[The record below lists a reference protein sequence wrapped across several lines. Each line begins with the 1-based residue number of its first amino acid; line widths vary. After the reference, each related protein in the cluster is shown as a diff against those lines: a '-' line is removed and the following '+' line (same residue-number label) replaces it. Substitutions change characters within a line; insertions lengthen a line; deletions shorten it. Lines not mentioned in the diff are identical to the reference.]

1 MSFQGDVQGIGLA
14 ELLQGLARGRKEG
27 LLSLGGSDRSN
38 CLIGLMEG
46 RLILLA
52 DEDEDRNALA
62 DRLRI
67 ARAHGLEDVVE
78 EEEIEALG
86 YSERLEH
93 LYSLLDGGE
102 VHFRFDPGELE
113 QLEASIG
120 PQSGTQLEFLLLEYA
135 RICDELDAFPD
146 LSFLALNSVP
156 QWINPAQAEG
166 ISEEFRQQI
175 DGRST
180 VQEIG
185 DRLSWPIRQARLS
198 LAGLLQSGA
207 LRLSTDQELLALTL
221 QEMEMRQFA
230 RACQRLRAWL
240 ETCPPGPLHPEV
252 AHVLSEEWVSG
263 RLPASMR
270 GMQPAETR
278 RLLRRFDSSVNNPAS
293 AVFHWNE
300 AVQIHPLDKICRM
313 HAMMLQYTED
323 PRSERPT
330 VRDLLHVARELKDN
344 GTPRRGAP
352 LLMIAVQK
360 EPEGLGQKL
369 EVGLGL
375 IEAGEPEHGTPWVLA
390 ATHSLVDRGQADRA
404 LNPLRALIEASPNS
418 REAKALYAKARR
430 ASTQAKKMRRNL
442 AITAAIGVIAGAVA
456 LVKVRSDRQWE
467 NRYSEVQALIDTPEA
482 ALAMLQQHFKDDES
496 PLVLRLQQRI
506 EKRQLDIE
514 NEIRLEWLDGYKKVH
529 DLAKNAPPAEALVS
543 IRALSAPP
551 RLVLLTSTFPPIADL
566 YLPLGEQFQER
577 LSEQGEVLPYSKSQA
592 EAELELLDQCTATE
606 QALNEKEKRL
616 AQAKILISSLASL
629 RTAIAERSSLR
640 AELEEKDRHHRN
652 LQRQDELRELAM
664 HAEHEGDYEQ
674 ALLHYQSILE
684 GELDQR
690 IREFIQPQA
699 EVLSSVLLAID
710 EAKDLALAGD
720 HERALALLDDR
731 IENKAHLA
739 KTTLPW
745 RVVSFPTGVRV
756 TTSTGRSLTTPFEIE
771 TATQEHV
778 ELTFTSPGFLP
789 RTLHVN
795 RPQDLS
801 IFLERT
807 PENTWRSQ
815 GRVDAIPVPFQGDRI
830 VVDRNGSIARLRRN
844 NGLEWTTS
852 IPTLS
857 GVARAPVF
865 FPGGS
870 EKLLL
875 VTEEGS
881 AWLVHAGDGKL
892 EGPWDLKS
900 PPLVGP
906 LVGSDAIHVLLANG
920 TWAQWVTSLE
930 PKILGPGVVPYRES
944 SSASYR
950 YGPSNGMQV
959 LRSRDGE
966 ATQVTSRFNGWTA
979 EVTENGLIVTPADGE
994 GGFSTQIAGP
1004 WTFMAWEPAGSDCP
1018 DGRLWLS
1025 DGLGLRSFVPR
1036 QE

>member
-27 LLSLGGSDRSN
+27 LLSLGGSDRSS
-38 CLIGLMEG
+38 CLIGLMDG

-52 DEDEDRNALA
+52 DEDEDQAALA
-62 DRLRI
+62 NRVRI
-67 ARAHGLEDVVE
+67 ARAHGLDDVVPE
-78 EEEIEALG
+78 EEVEALG
-86 YSERLEH
+86 HSQRLEH

-120 PQSGTQLEFLLLEYA
+120 PNSGTQLEFILLEYA

-156 QWINPAQAEG
+156 QWVNPAQAEG
-166 ISEEFRQQI
+166 ISENFRQQI

-180 VQEIG
+180 VREIG
-185 DRLSWPIRQARLS
+185 DRMAWPTRQTRLS
-198 LAGLLQSGA
+198 LAGLFQLGA

-240 ETCPPGPLHPEV
+240 EICPPGPLHPEV

-300 AVQIHPLDKICRM
+300 AVQIHPLDKLCRM
-313 HAMMLQYTED
+313 RAMMLQYTED

-330 VRDLLHVARELKDN
+330 VRDLLSVARDLKEC

-352 LLMIAVQK
+352 LLLIAVQK

-369 EVGLGL
+369 EVGMGL

-390 ATHSLVDRGQADRA
+390 ASHSLVDRGQADRA
-404 LNPLRALIEASPNS
+404 LKPLRALIEASPNS
-418 REAKALYAKARR
+418 REAKTLYAKARR

-442 AITAAIGVIAGAVA
+442 AITAAIGVLVGAVA
-456 LVKVRSDRQWE
+456 LVKVRADRQWE
-467 NRYSEVQALIDTPEA
+467 DRYSEVQALIDTPEA
-482 ALAMLQQHFKDDES
+482 ALAMLHQHFKDDES
-496 PLVLRLQQRI
+496 TLILRLRQRI

-514 NEIRLEWLDGYKKVH
+514 NEIRLGWLDSYKEIH
-529 DLAKNAPPAEALVS
+529 DQAKTAPPAETLES

-551 RLVLLTSTFPPIADL
+551 RLALLKATYPPIADL
-566 YLPLGEQFQER
+566 YLPMGEQLQEQ

-592 EAELELLDQCTATE
+592 ESEQRLLELCTATE
-606 QALNEKEKRL
+606 EALNAKEARL
-616 AQAKILISSLASL
+616 AQVKILLSSVANL
-629 RTAIAERSSLR
+629 RTAIAERTSLR

-652 LQRQDELRELAM
+652 LQRQDELRALAM
-664 HAEHEGDYEQ
+664 RAEGEGDYEE
-674 ALLHYQSILE
+674 ALLHYQKILE
-684 GELDQR
+684 GELDPR
-690 IREFIQPQA
+690 IRDFIQPKA
-699 EVLSSVLLAID
+699 EVLSSILLAID

-720 HERALALLDDR
+720 HERALSLLDKR
-731 IENKAHLA
+731 IENKEHLA

-745 RVVSFPTGVRV
+745 QVVSFPSGVRV

-771 TATQEHV
+771 TTTQEHV

-789 RTLHVN
+789 QTLSVDK
-795 RPQDLS
+795 PQDLS

-844 NGLEWTTS
+844 NGLQWATS

-900 PPLVGP
+900 PPRVGP
-906 LVGSDAIHVLLANG
+906 LVSSDAIHVLLANG
-920 TWAQWVTSLE
+920 TWTQWVNSLE
-930 PKILGPGVVPYRES
+930 PEILEPGIVPHGES
-944 SSASYR
+944 SGANYR
-950 YGPSNGMQV
+950 HGPSNGMQV

-966 ATQVTSRFNGWTA
+966 SSSITSRFTGWTA
-979 EVTENGLIVTPADGE
+979 DVTEKGLIVTPADGE
-994 GGFSTQIAGP
+994 GGFSTQIEGT
-1004 WTFMAWEPAGSDCP
+1004 WTFMAWEPAGNDCP